1 MRAHR
6 AHHTPLEATVTLS
19 AEESEHLRVL
29 RANVGD
35 AVTVFDGAGLEALGK
50 ILSLEDQVTLEL
62 EPPAAVSLEPPQP
75 VTLAVALLKGDKLA
89 EVVRGATE
97 LGVARV
103 QLLITDHADA
113 RDIGAQKLER
123 LRRIALEAAK
133 QCGRGVV
140 PEVLEPIKPRD
151 LELDGV
157 GLVAHPRS
165 SRLPRDAVH
174 WNVPVT
180 LATGP
185 EGGFSRLEI
194 TILEQMGFVTVTL
207 GQRILRAETAPIALL
222 GAIIAGEG
230 L

>member
-6 AHHTPLEATVTLS
+6 AHHAPLEVNVTLS
-19 AEESEHLRVL
+19 PEESEHLHVL

-35 AVTVFDGAGLEALGK
+35 AVTVFDGAGFEANGR
-50 ILSLEDQVTLEL
+50 ILSLEPHVTLEL
-62 EPPAAVSLEPPQP
+62 EAPKAVSLEPPQQ
-75 VTLAVALLKGDKLA
+75 VTLAVALLKGDKLT

-140 PEVLEPIKPRD
+140 PEVLEPIKLRD
-151 LELDGV
+151 LTLNGA
-157 GLVAHPRS
+157 GLVAHPKS
-165 SRLPRDAVH
+165 SRLPRDAVN
-174 WNVPVT
+174 WDAPVIV
-180 LATGP
+180 ATGP
-185 EGGFSRLEI
+185 EGGFSSLEI
-194 TILEQMGFVTVTL
+194 AALERMGFVMVTL
-207 GQRILRAETAPIALL
+207 GRRILRAETAPIALL
-222 GAIIAGEG
+222 GAIVAGEG
-230 L
+230 Y